1 MYVNGSGNNAFND
14 RMNEFKKKRNR
25 RFGIMAVIIIVVI
38 IAMIVL
44 NKASVKRFLKDIT
57 SEYANGLPRT
67 VEVYSQTGELLKEY
81 DGRMDV
87 ETNEGYIL
95 FEDKDGKRHIVWP
108 GGGTVIIDEK

>member
-44 NKASVKRFLKDIT
+44 NKASVKRFLKDI
-57 SEYANGLPRT
+57 N
-67 VEVYSQTGELLKEY
+67 
-81 DGRMDV
+81 
-87 ETNEGYIL
+87 
-95 FEDKDGKRHIVWP
+95 
-108 GGGTVIIDEK
+108 